1 MTSNVNIGSVK
12 KFKNCINLRNLDD
25 DLFRG
30 IQLAAERN
38 DMAIQKFVKMLLCSY
53 VDDWELNDENIRKFK
68 LFNQRKD

>member
-1 MTSNVNIGSVK
+1 MTFNENIGSVR

-68 LFNQRKD
+68 LFN

>member
-53 VDDWELNDENIRKFK
+53 VEGWELNDENIRRFR
-68 LFNQRKD
+68 LLN

>member
-68 LFNQRKD
+68 LFN